1 MKLMKKTLVSAAILA
16 GLASANAFA
25 GTEAC
30 FEYSSSAAD
39 ADLAKRW
46 STIYTGGDCAYD
58 AAVTAD
64 KALFP
69 SNPVLIAQEITK
81 NNVIT
86 LNVPGFGIPGSGVV
100 QVNASAL
107 RHVFFVPTTN
117 IPGGSRFEVK
127 LSANASDVSFD
138 DNQLYFVLLKAN
150 KDTNGDIVS
159 YTLTNVASTDG
170 AVKGQTELTFVVD
183 ATTSIS
189 AGSRLLVTNKSINP
203 QTFTVAAVVPNPGDS
218 TTTPPTP
225 PSTPEEIEAMALAN
239 QLAALGSAADFLTGF
254 TKESGGLNIVL
265 KDNDNCNEPT
275 VSIAVTSAETDA
287 GRSIEGGVTN
297 GARLLI
303 DSVEQFTGLHFG
315 GPGYNLVG
323 ANGQPAMGVVDS
335 LDPSRLTEFDMN
347 VAGDYQNMHGVDE
360 VHYNKYFRNRRTNL
374 LAGEQPLDVFVNIQ
388 ATDRLLLDPVASKDL
403 KAARFLVRDR
413 ALQGSATDD
422 LNYLDTAYCY
432 TTTNRVSPSALGGCV
447 GYISHLDLPAT
458 SVFSYYLSDFF
469 YNAGGV
475 KQHTFA
481 VAEGENGTNPVTYDP
496 ARIMGYSYDVSLNWG
511 IKFADAGLKD
521 KNLTRSCAVTVPS
534 HKITVNGTQLKV
546 PYVFDTNNQ
555 WVRIANEHAE
565 TAEVYFDIFGEE
577 GANAVQTENVF
588 LGTIPANSAK
598 VFFANDVIEIA
609 RAEGYDHTVAPGAA
623 SNRGQQADTR
633 HTVTFLVTAPSDK
646 VHGVSIQK
654 IPGGVDRVIP
664 VLRNHDETKPANR
677 AAIWQQ

>member
-16 GLASANAFA
+16 GLASANAYA

-39 ADLAKRW
+39 VTLAERW
-46 STIYTGGDCAYD
+46 ATIYTGATCNYTVAGDM
-58 AAVTAD
+58 TTQ
-64 KALFP
+64 LFP
-69 SNPVLIAQEITK
+69 SKPVLIAQEITK

-86 LNVPGFGIPGSGVV
+86 LNVPGFGIPATSVV
-100 QVNASAL
+100 QVNPTAL
-107 RHVFFVPTTN
+107 RHVFYVPTTN
-117 IPGGSRFEVK
+117 IPGGSRFEVE
-127 LSANASDVSFD
+127 LTANASDVAFD

-150 KDTNGDIVS
+150 KDNAGNIIS
-159 YTLTNVASTDG
+159 YSLTNVASTDG
-170 AVKGQTELTFVVD
+170 AVKGQTQLTFVVD

-203 QTFTVAAVVPNPGDS
+203 QTFTDLAGAV
-218 TTTPPTP
+218 
-225 PSTPEEIEAMALAN
+225 
-239 QLAALGSAADFLTGF
+239 DFLDDF
-254 TKESGGLNIVL
+254 TKASGGLNIVL

-275 VSIAVTSAETDA
+275 VSIAVTSAESDA
-287 GRSIEGGVTN
+287 GRSIEGGVS
-297 GARLLI
+297 APRQLI
-303 DSVEQFTGLHFG
+303 ASVEQFTGLHYGNTGFT
-315 GPGYNLVG
+315 LVD
-323 ANGQPAMGVVDS
+323 ANGAPANGVVDS
-335 LDPSRLTEFDMN
+335 LDPSRLTEFDLN
-347 VAGDYQNMHGVDE
+347 AAGDYVNMHGVDE
-360 VHYNKYFRNRRTNL
+360 VHYNKFFRNRRTNL
-374 LAGEQPLDVFVNIQ
+374 LPGEEALDVFVNIQ
-388 ATDRLLLDPVASKDL
+388 PTDRLLLDPVASKDI

-422 LNYLDTAYCY
+422 LNWLDTAYCY
-432 TTTNRVSPSALGGCV
+432 TTTNRAAPTATGGCV
-447 GYISHLDLPAT
+447 GSWSHLDLPAT
-458 SVFSYYLSDFF
+458 QVFSYYLEDFF

-481 VAEGENGTNPVTYDP
+481 VAEDENGTDPVTYDP
-496 ARIMGYSYDVSLNWG
+496 ARIMGYSYDVTLDWG
-511 IKFADAGLKD
+511 IEFADAGLKD
-521 KNLTRSCAVTVPS
+521 KSLTRSCAVTVPS

-546 PYVFDTNNQ
+546 PYVFDTDNQ

-577 GANAVQTENVF
+577 GTNATQTENVY

-598 VFFANDVIEIA
+598 VFFADDIIDIA
-609 RAEGYDHTVAPGAA
+609 RDTADYKHTVAPGATT
-623 SNRGQQADTR
+623 NRGQQATTR

-664 VLRNHDETKPANR
+664 VLRNHDETKPADR

>member
-16 GLASANAFA
+16 GLASANAYA

-39 ADLAKRW
+39 VTLAERW
-46 STIYTGGDCAYD
+46 ATIYTGATCNYTTAGDM
-58 AAVTAD
+58 TTQ
-64 KALFP
+64 LFP
-69 SNPVLIAQEITK
+69 SQPVLIAQEITK
-81 NNVIT
+81 NNVVT
-86 LNVPGFGIPGSGVV
+86 LNVPGFGITGSSVV
-100 QVNASAL
+100 QVNAAAL

-117 IPGGSRFEVK
+117 IPGGSRFEVE
-127 LSANASDVSFD
+127 LSTNASDVSFD

-150 KDTNGDIVS
+150 KDNTGAIVS
-159 YTLTNVASTDG
+159 YSLTNVASTDG
-170 AVKGQTELTFVVD
+170 AVKGETQLTFVVD

-203 QTFTVAAVVPNPGDS
+203 QTFTDLAGAV
-218 TTTPPTP
+218 
-225 PSTPEEIEAMALAN
+225 
-239 QLAALGSAADFLTGF
+239 DFLNDF
-254 TKESGGLNIVL
+254 TKASGGLNIVL
-265 KDNDNCNEPT
+265 KDNDNCNAPA

-287 GRSIEGGVTN
+287 GRSIEGGVSTP
-297 GARLLI
+297 RQLI
-303 DSVEQFTGLHFG
+303 ASVEQFTGLHYG
-315 GPGYNLVG
+315 NTGYTLVD
-323 ANGQPAMGVVDS
+323 ANGAPANGVVDS
-335 LDPSRLTEFDMN
+335 LDPSRLTEFDLN
-347 VAGDYQNMHGVDE
+347 AAGDYVNMHGVDE
-360 VHYNKYFRNRRTNL
+360 VHYNKFFRNRRTAL
-374 LAGEQPLDVFVNIQ
+374 LVGEQPLDVFVNIQ
-388 ATDRLLLDPVASKDL
+388 ATDRLLLDPVASKDI

-422 LNYLDTAYCY
+422 MNWLDTAYCY
-432 TTTNRVSPSALGGCV
+432 TTTNRAAPTATGGCV
-447 GYISHLDLPAT
+447 GSWSHLDLPA
-458 SVFSYYLSDFF
+458 SQVFSYYLEDFF

-481 VAEGENGTNPVTYDP
+481 VAEDENGTNPVTYDP
-496 ARIMGYSYDVSLNWG
+496 ARIMGYSYDVTLDWG
-511 IKFADAGLKD
+511 IEFADAGLKD
-521 KNLTRSCAVTVPS
+521 KSLTRSCAVTVPS

-546 PYVFDTNNQ
+546 PYVFDTDNQ

-577 GANAVQTENVF
+577 GTNATQTENVY

-598 VFFANDVIEIA
+598 VFFADDIIDIA
-609 RAEGYDHTVAPGAA
+609 RDTADYKHTVAPGATT
-623 SNRGQQADTR
+623 NRGQQATTR

-664 VLRNHDETKPANR
+664 VLRNHDETKPADR